1 MKHAIRT
8 TLLICIAVMV
18 PMVGSYT
25 KEASLKRTFRLKR
38 EIIYTLE
45 TVTIY
50 NPVKRQCDKTPL
62 ITASNA
68 RIDLKKLKKR
78 ELRWLALSRDLLKR
92 WNGNFHYGDTVQ
104 LTAGD
109 PEIDGIWV
117 IQDSLNKRYKNRG
130 DLLFDSGVRKLGR
143 WNNVKISKT
152 IATPVLYPVEEAVLD
167 ESCVS
172 YP

>member
-1 MKHAIRT
+1 MKHTIRIT
-8 TLLICIAVMV
+8 IFISIILMT

-25 KEASLKRTFRLKR
+25 KEAGPKRTFRLKR
-38 EIIYTLE
+38 EISYVLE

-50 NPVKRQCDKTPL
+50 NPVKRQCDNTPL

-68 RIDLKKLKKR
+68 KIDVKKLKKQ

-92 WNGNFHYGDTVQ
+92 WNGVFHYGDTIK
-104 LTAGD
+104 LTSGD

-130 DLLFDSGVRKLGR
+130 DLLFDRGVRKHGM
-143 WNNVKISKT
+143 WKNVKISKV
-152 IATPVLYPVEEAVLD
+152 IPTPILHPVEEETSL
-167 ESCVS
+167 E
-172 YP
+172 PQTILH